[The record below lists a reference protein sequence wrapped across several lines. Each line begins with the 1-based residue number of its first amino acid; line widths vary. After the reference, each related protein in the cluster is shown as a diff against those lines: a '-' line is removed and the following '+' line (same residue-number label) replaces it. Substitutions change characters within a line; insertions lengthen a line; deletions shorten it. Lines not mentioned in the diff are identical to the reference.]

1 MLLKH
6 VVLHDKNKMNLLYD
20 LNLNVEQQ
28 YHLNILIQKLNRL
41 LFHRQNVRPFSSQY
55 FRSFIVVVVFLDNVE
70 IRHDE
75 YPRKGTSIDAL
86 SKLNTVFKEGKIL
99 LSKINRYLSY
109 FFFSWNSH
117 CRQCI
122 RYVLISIV
130 I

>member
-41 LFHRQNVRPFSSQY
+41 LFHRQNVRPFSFQY
-55 FRSFIVVVVFLDNVE
+55 FRSFIVVFLDNVE

-99 LSKINRYLSY
+99 LSKNKSIFIL
-109 FFFSWNSH
+109 FFFSRNRH
-117 CRQCI
+117 CRQYI

>member
-41 LFHRQNVRPFSSQY
+41 LFHRQNVRPFSFQY
-55 FRSFIVVVVFLDNVE
+55 FLSVIVVFLDNVE

-99 LSKINRYLSY
+99 LSKSKSIFIL
-109 FFFSWNSH
+109 FF
-117 CRQCI
+117 
-122 RYVLISIV
+122 
-130 I
+130 